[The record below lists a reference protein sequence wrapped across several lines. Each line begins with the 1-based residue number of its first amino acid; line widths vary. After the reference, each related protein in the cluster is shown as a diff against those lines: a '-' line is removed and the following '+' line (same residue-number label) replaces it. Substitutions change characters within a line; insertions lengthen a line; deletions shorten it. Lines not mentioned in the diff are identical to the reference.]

1 MSYKYEQGNNI
12 ITHIT
17 AIEELIATQ
26 LSDLGTPVSD
36 GK

>member
-17 AIEELIATQ
+17 AIEELATQ